1 MIDALRQRIATASK
15 AGNTLERDV
24 LKVALGDLQLAA
36 SRKTDPLTDAEAQQ
50 IIKKMVKSGEET
62 LAALRQRGDEAN
74 IAKAQAEQDILQ
86 ALLPQTLSV
95 DDILARLDPVADAVK
110 NAPNDGAA
118 TGVAMKHLKSTGQP
132 VDGKDVAQAVKRLRQ
147 G

>member
-1 MIDALRQRIATASK
+1 MIDALRQRIAAASK
-15 AGNTLERDV
+15 AGHTLERDV
-24 LKVALGDLQLAA
+24 LKVALGDIQLAA
-36 SRKTDPLTDAEAQQ
+36 SRKAEPLTDAESQQ
-50 IIKKMVKSGEET
+50 IVKKMVKSGEET
-62 LAALRQRGDEAN
+62 LAALRQRGDADAV
-74 IAKAQAEQDILQ
+74 AKVQAEQAILQ
-86 ALLPQTLSV
+86 SLLPQTLSV
-95 DDILARLDPVADAVK
+95 DDIVARLDPVADAVK